1 MITRLSQG
9 LSNQNYCVRG
19 CHPSYDGE
27 SFWVLRVNSWASSQI
42 CDRRAE
48 VANWRLAA
56 SHSLAPEVVY
66 VSPCNR
72 FYLSRYYS
80 QQQQYN
86 WSALSSENGVSS
98 MTTALTNSLNES
110 SPPHSYKSKHSYKS
124 QRSYKA
130 QQLCQTPSLKLAN
143 TLGKSTSTAIEEA
156 GLILPLLNGLAKLP
170 EPENKMSVDK
180 QWHVYHHR
188 LQSMF
193 AKVTALQARHC
204 NAAQTVLLTAW
215 KLSYAK
221 LVANIEQTEAMLRRL
236 NHCMIRQQFS
246 HRDLNPFNILLVEGA
261 LKCIDFEYACS
272 SHPLCDLAAV
282 LASHSLSNEQRQWI
296 IEEYLASNP
305 NLNHHAG
312 SAVSA
317 AIDLY
322 WVFAVCWALQMAFD
336 HLIKEGEVEVKTAD
350 KDLQAVEGYL
360 ACAEQYYQLIS
371 KP

>member
-27 SFWVLRVNSWASSQI
+27 SLWVLRVNSWASSQI

-56 SHSLAPEVVY
+56 SHFLAPEVVY

-72 FYLSRYYS
+72 FYLSRYYL
-80 QQQQYN
+80 QLQQYN

-98 MTTALTNSLNES
+98 MTTALTNSLNQTLRLN
-110 SPPHSYKSKHSYKS
+110 SYKS
-124 QRSYKA
+124 Q
-130 QQLCQTPSLKLAN
+130 QLGQTQPLKLPN
-143 TLGKSTSTAIEEA
+143 TLGKSASAAIEEA
-156 GLILPLLNGLAKLP
+156 RLLLPLLNGLAKLP
-170 EPENKMSVDK
+170 EPENKMPVDK
-180 QWHVYHHR
+180 QWNVYHHR

-193 AKVTALQARHC
+193 AKVTALQAHHC
-204 NAAQTVLLTAW
+204 TKAQVALLTKW

-221 LVANIEQTEAMLRRL
+221 LVANIEQIEAMLRRL

-296 IEEYLASNP
+296 IEEYLANNP

-336 HLIKEGEVEVKTAD
+336 HLIKQDEIEVNIAD
-350 KDLQAVEGYL
+350 KELQGIEGYL
-360 ACAEQYYQLIS
+360 ACAEEYYQLIS
-371 KP
+371 NP